1 MLQETGRPYKSF
13 SFIFITYNE
22 IPIPKR
28 RICRAD
34 RCSQNQAGV
43 GLPLPTITVLTPPG
57 PWPLPR
63 HKLRS

>member
-43 GLPLPTITVLTPPG
+43 GLPLPTITISPLLAPG
-57 PWPLPR
+57 HCPGTN
-63 HKLRS
+63 